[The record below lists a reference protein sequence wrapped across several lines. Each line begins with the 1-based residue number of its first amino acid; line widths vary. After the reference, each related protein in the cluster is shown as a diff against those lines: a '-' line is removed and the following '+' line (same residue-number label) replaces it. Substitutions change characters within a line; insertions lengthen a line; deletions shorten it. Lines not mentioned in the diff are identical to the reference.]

1 MGIEPE
7 SDGHERAQVSPWR
20 PVAGDVPDAVRDAW
34 RPDDRHRVL
43 AEQLHRFGLWDHL
56 PAEARADAVADVASG
71 GYPLDF
77 DLLYERIEFFADGE
91 SLAEGGVERFLGEI
105 APALARFG
113 LYLQVQAVEQPYLG
127 LGHGDY
133 VLSVNGIGCTI
144 WNADDWSGGNTW
156 EQATAR
162 PLAVVNQLL
171 ASAGTSR
178 VRAHTLYAG
187 GNEGILL
194 LMDPRAAEAMRASG
208 LCPDHEVPALAAAG
222 QGRSQRG

>member
-1 MGIEPE
+1 MDTESE
-7 SDGHERAQVSPWR
+7 SDRYEEARVSLWR
-20 PVAGDVPDAVRDAW
+20 PVDGDVLDAVRDAW

-43 AEQLHRFGLWDHL
+43 AEELHRFGLWDHL
-56 PAEARADAVADVASG
+56 PAEVRADAVADVASG

-77 DLLYERIEFFADGE
+77 DLLHERIEFFADGE
-91 SLAEGGVERFLGEI
+91 RLAEGGVEQFLGEI

-113 LYLQVQAVEQPYLG
+113 LSLQVKSVEQPYLG

-144 WNADDWSGGNTW
+144 WNADDWSEGNTW
-156 EQATAR
+156 EQATVR

-187 GNEGILL
+187 GNEGIVL

-208 LCPDHEVPALAAAG
+208 LCPGHKVPALATAD
-222 QGRSQRG
+222 QT